1 MRNHISTQDQAP
13 AHSGRSQDQLRTRPV
28 VHRQAAEAGDAHA
41 MGHTGAH
48 VCQWRGAWKQATPP
62 RWSGSGRRPRRTRP
76 SALYGLGY
84 MHLSG
89 MGSAPRRQEGFQ
101 VLHAGSREQVRL
113 RLRLKQAAAA
123 SLADAPGEGECN
135 CLGFAPGSISTLH
148 SGPACVTALARV
160 LKLPSSEACQPQIS
174 FCELRLANHS
184 SC

>member
-1 MRNHISTQDQAP
+1 MRWGTW
-13 AHSGRSQDQLRTRPV
+13 GTCMPV
-28 VHRQAAEAGDAHA
+28 A
-41 MGHTGAH
+41 
-48 VCQWRGAWKQATPP
+48 WAWKQATPP
-62 RWSGSGRRPRRTRP
+62 RWSGSGRRAEKNQA

-89 MGSAPRRQEGFQ
+89 MGVPRDARKAFKYFT
-101 VLHAGSREQVRL
+101 LAAEQVRL
-113 RLRLKQAAAA
+113 P
-123 SLADAPGEGECN
+123 APEAGSCCKPSRCTWRGECN